1 MANYQPLV
9 GLSWKYLSDVNSP
22 GKNLKIVWTVFI
34 DLAAGEK
41 MNFSRVSVWDT
52 DIVLTVTPAGAEGN
66 YFTKEWDAPFTVDY
80 NLEDD
85 PQGNSRETIKTQIK
99 LNRPIEINTVVKK
112 DGVKVGETLNQT
124 TQNSN
129 IQWD

>member
-9 GLSWKYLSDVNSP
+9 GLNWKYLSEVNSP
-22 GKNLKIVWTVFI
+22 AKNLKIVWTVYV

-52 DIVLTVTPAGAEGN
+52 DIELTVTPAGTEGK

-80 NLEDD
+80 YLEDD
-85 PQGNSRETIKTQIK
+85 PQGNNREIIKTQIK
-99 LNRPIEINTVVKK
+99 LNGPITVSTIVMKTVKE
-112 DGVKVGETLNQT
+112 GESLNQT